1 MDDEK
6 TVDYNTHCHP
16 HCYLRDVERECI
28 GHSGLR
34 YCSAMNQNA
43 RLCEKCECRWRKHM
57 HITYEYQL
65 STVYIEIN
73 SSNISSS
80 LATIDIISDL
90 RDEQS
95 QIIGICNELSKFIKQ
110 NSLTPYNDDILAYIR
125 YFIREEEMKKAVG
138 ANNEKIIEGL
148 QKLIEECF

>member
-1 MDDEK
+1 
-6 TVDYNTHCHP
+6 
-16 HCYLRDVERECI
+16 
-28 GHSGLR
+28 
-34 YCSAMNQNA
+34 MNQNA

-125 YFIREEEMKKAVG
+125 YFIREEEMKKLLKAYK
-138 ANNEKIIEGL
+138 NLSKNTKTNKNIIKIHRMMKHHL
-148 QKLIEECF
+148 KLTLNQKIYLI